1 MIIFTTEVA
10 VITLY
15 TDEQDRAQ
23 QGECLAP
30 PQTTVPYVAE

>member
-1 MIIFTTEVA
+1 MVIFTTEVG

-15 TDEQDRAQ
+15 TDEEAKAQ

-30 PQTTVPYVAE
+30 LQIMEPL

>member
-1 MIIFTTEVA
+1 MIIFTTEVT

-15 TDEQDRAQ
+15 TDEEARAQ

-30 PQTTVPYVAE
+30 PQITVPYVGE